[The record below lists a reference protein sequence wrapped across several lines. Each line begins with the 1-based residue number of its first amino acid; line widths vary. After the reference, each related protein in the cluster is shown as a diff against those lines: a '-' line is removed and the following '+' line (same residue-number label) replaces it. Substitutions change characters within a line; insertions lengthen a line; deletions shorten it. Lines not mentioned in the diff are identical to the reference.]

1 MVPGHP
7 FNPHDHDLT
16 RCDLRVATTGPTAVM
31 PYQYLIFMDGTDSGV
46 LIAGAGINHATGCPA
61 HLSGPGD
68 PAPSAL
74 ARPESYY
81 FFRLPVAADD
91 RSAVSRGI
99 ALAA

>member
-1 MVPGHP
+1 
-7 FNPHDHDLT
+7 
-16 RCDLRVATTGPTAVM
+16 M

-74 ARPESYY
+74 ARLL
-81 FFRLPVAADD
+81 RLAAYQVK
-91 RSAVSRGI
+91 RAHSASQVRQSRIPLSPLRIRYSAVLFFYRLINDLES
-99 ALAA
+99 